1 MANGAVNTVSRVGQ
15 INGTGNADALFL
27 KVFSNEILTT
37 FEEANVMKDLHTVR
51 TISSGK
57 EAQFPVIGSAE
68 AKYFSVGEDVLES
81 SVGDAS
87 AQVEMKDQLHLHCLS
102 GKDEDEHSKIFRP
115 EDFKASCMV
124 DKSDSPSNS
133 LDLLEMFAAQG
144 SVTKLSIRRKFKNRI
159 TG

>member
-15 INGTGNADALFL
+15 INGTGNTDALFL

-81 SVGDAS
+81 SAGYAQQIKHGERTISIDDMLIAATFVANIDENLESIS
-87 AQVEMKDQLHLHCLS
+87 APVATSSMTPFHAGRLS
-102 GKDEDEHSKIFRP
+102 
-115 EDFKASCMV
+115 
-124 DKSDSPSNS
+124 
-133 LDLLEMFAAQG
+133 QG
-144 SVTKLSIRRKFKNRI
+144 VQQSRTKN
-159 TG
+159 